1 MQVNA
6 GTRRRATAAVAATV
20 LMATPMLAQVP
31 VAAKVR
37 PLTPVK
43 TSYALSPG
51 VRLTTIKYPT
61 TPNEVRV
68 ITVIQGKGRVPDVFP
83 AGPAY
88 PAYKLPSQMGA
99 QSSAVAAVNGDFA
112 LADGRPAHLSMIDG
126 ELWSSGIQDGSA
138 FALTLDGSQA
148 WIGHPS
154 LSVSGVRIGAGSRA
168 FGIARYN
175 AGKPSGNLVAAY
187 TKRAGVDERP
197 PGDPSP
203 EPADPYFCAARLVP
217 DSAIV
222 WAGAGA
228 GQLAR
233 TYTVDAQPDACS
245 QAPLVLGAGPANV
258 VIATRMASSKADSIV
273 GLAKG
278 DRVRLTWGIQEL
290 DGAVDVIG
298 GQPMLVSGGV
308 NVAPPYDG
316 SDYFLN
322 FNPRTGVGISA
333 GCTDRD
339 TATRCKVFIVTVDGR
354 IAGWSKGMRLPDFAK
369 VFLDLG
375 ATWAVNLDGG
385 GGTAMWVKKRDQ
397 AYCEI
402 PTGVGGCL
410 VGRPSDSTGERVAVV
425 GFGAVAAPDPG
436 EPATLR

>member
-1 MQVNA
+1 MRAVTGRRMMA
-6 GTRRRATAAVAATV
+6 GVVGAMLVAGSV
-20 LMATPMLAQVP
+20 VGQVP
-31 VAAKVR
+31 VSAKVR
-37 PLTPVK
+37 PETPVK
-43 TSYALSPG
+43 TSYALAPG
-51 VRLTTIKYPT
+51 VKLTTIKYPT
-61 TPNEVRV
+61 TPNQVRV
-68 ITVIQGKGRVPDVFP
+68 LTLIQGRGRVPDVLS
-83 AGPAY
+83 AGPSY

-126 ELWSSGIQDGSA
+126 ELWSTGIQDGSA
-138 FALTLDGSQA
+138 FALSVDGSRA

-154 LSVSGVRIGAGSRA
+154 LSVNAIKLGGGTEFR
-168 FGIARYN
+168 IARYN
-175 AGKPSGNLVAAY
+175 AGKPSGNVVAAY
-187 TKRAGVDERP
+187 SKRAGTIERP

-203 EPADPYFCAARLVP
+203 EAADPYFCAARLVP
-217 DSAIV
+217 DGPIQ

-228 GQLAR
+228 GRLAR

-245 QAPLVLGAGPANV
+245 QKPLIVGSGAANV
-258 VIATRMASSKADSIV
+258 VIATRMNGSDAASIV
-273 GLAKG
+273 GLAKN

-322 FNPRTGVGISA
+322 FNPRTGVGINA

-339 TATRCKVFIVTVDGR
+339 PGTVCKVFIVTLDGR
-354 IAGWSKGMRLPDFAK
+354 VPGWSKGMRLPDFAK
-369 VFLDLG
+369 VFIELG

-385 GGTAMWVKKRDQ
+385 GGTVMWVKKKNA
-397 AYCEI
+397 AYCERAT
-402 PTGVGGCL
+402 PAGCL

-425 GFGAVAAPDPG
+425 GLGAVGAPDPG